1 MRGSSRVP
9 ASLESDVSLKTEEV
23 PILKSMIYYTGL
35 GGRPWQLQCNYL
47 YNKEE
52 KEKEKENKKK
62 GKEKYTTMR

>member
-1 MRGSSRVP
+1 
-9 ASLESDVSLKTEEV
+9 
-23 PILKSMIYYTGL
+23 MIYYTGL
-35 GGRPWQLQCNYL
+35 GGRPWQLQCNYF